1 MRRCAWRGS
10 NEKRRD
16 QRGRLT
22 TLAENQGMAAI
33 RRAAFT
39 CGRCGLQFAA
49 ASLEVHHR
57 HGRELGDGAANL
69 QCLCVPCHAELE
81 GRV

>member
-1 MRRCAWRGS
+1 MRSALTNAGSSRRWR
-10 NEKRRD
+10 KIR
-16 QRGRLT
+16 
-22 TLAENQGMAAI
+22 MAAI

-39 CGRCGLQFAA
+39 CGRCGLQLAA
-49 ASLEVHHR
+49 ASLEIHHR

-69 QCLCVPCHAELE
+69 ACLCVPCHAKIG

>member
-1 MRRCAWRGS
+1 MRSAVTNAGGSRRWR
-10 NEKRRD
+10 KIR
-16 QRGRLT
+16 
-22 TLAENQGMAAI
+22 MAAI

-49 ASLEVHHR
+49 AELEVHHI

-69 QCLCVPCHAELE
+69 LCMCSECHAQIE

>member
-1 MRRCAWRGS
+1 
-10 NEKRRD
+10 
-16 QRGRLT
+16 
-22 TLAENQGMAAI
+22 MAAI
-33 RRAAFT
+33 RRGEFT

-49 ASLEVHHR
+49 ARLEVHHI

-69 QCLCVPCHAELE
+69 KCLCRPCHAEIE

>member
-1 MRRCAWRGS
+1 MRSAVSSSGSTRRWR
-10 NEKRRD
+10 RIRV
-16 QRGRLT
+16 
-22 TLAENQGMAAI
+22 AAI
-33 RRAAFT
+33 RRAEFT

-49 ASLEVHHR
+49 ARLEVHHI

-69 QCLCVPCHAELE
+69 QCLCRPCHAEIE

>member
-1 MRRCAWRGS
+1 MSNAGSTRRWR
-10 NEKRRD
+10 KIR
-16 QRGRLT
+16 
-22 TLAENQGMAAI
+22 MATI

-39 CGRCGLQFAA
+39 CGRCGVQFAA
-49 ASLEVHHR
+49 ARLEVHHI

-69 QCLCVPCHAELE
+69 KCLCRECHADLE

>member
-1 MRRCAWRGS
+1 MRSAVSNKGSTRRWR
-10 NEKRRD
+10 KIRI
-16 QRGRLT
+16 
-22 TLAENQGMAAI
+22 AAI
-33 RRAAFT
+33 RRAAFA

-49 ASLEVHHR
+49 ARLEVHHR

-69 QCLCVPCHAELE
+69 QCLCRECHSILE